1 MKRGRAGT
9 VTHDDE
15 RHGTTTLFAALNTLD
30 GSAISTC
37 QPRQRHGIW
46 LKFLKLIDG
55 RTPKHLSLHLIADN
69 YATHRHHDVRNWLA
83 RHPRFIM
90 HFTPTGASWS
100 NMVERFF
107 RDITDRRTDA
117 QTPQL
122 DQRRRTGTRHRS
134 VRGTSQHRSQAIH
147 LDRQR
152 IRHLGQGDAGES
164 LAPRLCRISTQQSGA
179 EHERGSQS
187 VNSPVSR
194 SCTRVSL

>member
-15 RHGTTTLFAALNTLD
+15 RHGTTTLLAALNTLD

-90 HFTPTGASWS
+90 HSPRPAHRGRTWSSGSSATSLTGAQ
-100 NMVERFF
+100 
-107 RDITDRRTDA
+107 THRRHSFT
-117 QTPQL
+117 
-122 DQRRRTGTRHRS
+122 S
-134 VRGTSQHRSQAIH
+134 VAELELAIDLYAAH
-147 LDRQR
+147 HNIDPKPF
-152 IRHLGQGDAGES
+152 I
-164 LAPRLCRISTQQSGA
+164 
-179 EHERGSQS
+179 
-187 VNSPVSR
+187 
-194 SCTRVSL
+194 